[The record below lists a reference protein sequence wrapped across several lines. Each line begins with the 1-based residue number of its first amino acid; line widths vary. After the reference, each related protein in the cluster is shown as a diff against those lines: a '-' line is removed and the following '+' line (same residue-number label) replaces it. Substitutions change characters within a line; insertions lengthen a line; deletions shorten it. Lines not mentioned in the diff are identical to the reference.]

1 MGLAQAIKEVL
12 AGGPKTLDELY
23 HIFPEHSKTSIRGM
37 LNKGVARGDIKRLD
51 KRVYALAGHEDSGDS
66 EDSGSSESVAVESS
80 ESHTVSEQE
89 KHEVKFLTGVEV
101 LEKRKS
107 LKKITTGS
115 KELDDL
121 LGGGVETQAITEFF
135 GKFGTGKTQ
144 ICHQLAVNV
153 KLPEDKGGMEKT
165 AVYIDTENT
174 FRPERIIQMAQAY
187 GLEPENILKNIT
199 VARAYNSDHQVLLAE
214 KCGQMVEE
222 KNVGLIVVDSLTS
235 HFRSDYQGR
244 EKLAERQQKLNRH
257 IHDLLK
263 IAEEN
268 NIAVVV
274 TNQVLT
280 KPEQYFGDPT
290 VAVGGHIVGH
300 GCTYRVYLR
309 KSKKQR
315 RIARLVDSPHLPE
328 REAIFSIER
337 QGIR

>member
-1 MGLAQAIKEVL
+1 MSLAQSIREVL

-23 HIFPEHSKTSIRGM
+23 HLFPEHSKTSIRGI
-37 LNKGVARGDIKRLD
+37 LNKGVARGDIRRLD
-51 KRVYALAGHEDSGDS
+51 KGVYALAGYGDSGDS
-66 EDSGSSESVAVESS
+66 GDSGSPEPVAVESS
-80 ESHTVSEQE
+80 ESHTVPEQGY
-89 KHEVKFLTGVEV
+89 EVKFLTGVEV

-121 LGGGVETQAITEFF
+121 LGGGVETQAITELF

-153 KLPEDKGGMEKT
+153 QLPEDKGGMEKT

-187 GLEPENILKNIT
+187 GLEPEKILENIA

-214 KCGQMVEE
+214 KCEQMVEE

-244 EKLAERQQKLNRH
+244 EKLPDRQQKLNKY
-257 IHDLLK
+257 IHDLLR

-280 KPEQYFGDPT
+280 RPDQYFGDPT

-328 REAIFSIER
+328 REAVFSIER